1 MAGLSQAHMNSLR
14 AAVMNAV
21 WGTTRKLR
29 CKEIVLSLF
38 VQGHLVDPP
47 QYAAYHAFKLARN
60 LLTKQPSLHESFV
73 VAWRLVQ
80 ENGSGAPGPVKELQA
95 AARRMGWVWSDPWH
109 FQRPSKRP
117 LALLGGP
124 DTWWLHEIRDG
135 LRISQWKAA
144 AARRQDMQGLDTD
157 HGVDRLASMALIQQ
171 RKTAPRDKA
180 RLQSLLSGSLR
191 LQEKLHVAKN
201 RGLTSL
207 PVLPR
212 S

>member
-1 MAGLSQAHMNSLR
+1 MLFGALR
-14 AAVMNAV
+14 ESSDAK
-21 WGTTRKLR
+21 R
-29 CKEIVLSLF
+29 VLSLF

-109 FQRPSKRP
+109 FQRPSRRP

-144 AARRQDMQGLDTD
+144 AARRKDMQGLDTD
-157 HGVDRLASMALIQQ
+157 YGVDRLASMALMRQ

-191 LQEKLHVAKN
+191 LQDRLHVAEIMD
-201 RGLTSL
+201 S
-207 PVLPR
+207 PVLPQ